1 MARNNTEIPLAF
13 GECEAES
20 DDGNDPDFVAAKSS
34 RIQPGPQTTTGP
46 SVQISQDSLLPFM
59 SQPQYESS
67 LTKRQKLHPFVLS
80 DQQSNYGIEEIAQ
93 ITEER
98 QVAQLKLK
106 SSR

>member
-1 MARNNTEIPLAF
+1 
-13 GECEAES
+13 
-20 DDGNDPDFVAAKSS
+20 
-34 RIQPGPQTTTGP
+34 
-46 SVQISQDSLLPFM
+46 M

-106 SSR
+106 ESR